1 LVAPTGTGKTTIAA
15 KHIEQE
21 ENKHVLWLT
30 HRRELVF
37 QPRDRLT
44 EFGIEAGV
52 ILAGEPLN
60 QMARVQI
67 ASIQTLWS
75 RCIRGSTDLPHANL
89 IFVDEAHHVRAR
101 TYRHI
106 IESYPEARV
115 VGMTA
120 TPCRRDGRGLG
131 STFDVMVE
139 TPQIEQM
146 IEMGYLVKTRV
157 WAPSTPDLTGVHTR
171 KGDYV
176 EAELAERVDRP
187 ELVGDIVTHWHR
199 LGDGRQTIVFATSV
213 AHSIHLCEEF
223 VKSDVKAAHIDGF
236 TPKDERDEILRQLAA
251 GDVKVVVNCQVLT
264 EGFDCPDVGTIVLA
278 RPTRSMG
285 LYRQM
290 LGRGL
295 RPAPGKCDCLV
306 LDHAGATF
314 AHGHIE
320 EPVVWTLRE
329 DRKAFTKPKERNGE
343 CAERRLLACTECGAV
358 RTGGKPCPEC
368 GHMPRRHGEHLE
380 VIDGDLEHLERG
392 GARRPYQYSHQEQR
406 AFYLGLLHL
415 ALARGNKPG
424 AAAHRFKEKFNRWPD
439 RLWQHLPP
447 VAPSG
452 EVLAWD
458 RHCRIRYA
466 KAMEKAAACG

>member
-1 LVAPTGTGKTTIAA
+1 MIEDRPFQDDAVTRTREEVAQGRNVCLVAPTGTGKTTIAA

-358 RTGGKPCPEC
+358 PELVKGGRVKGRTGCD
-368 GHMPRRHGEHLE
+368 
-380 VIDGDLEHLERG
+380 V
-392 GARRPYQYSHQEQR
+392 ARVKGRT
-406 AFYLGLLHL
+406 GC
-415 ALARGNKPG
+415 
-424 AAAHRFKEKFNRWPD
+424 D
-439 RLWQHLPP
+439 
-447 VAPSG
+447 VAPFPRVFLS
-452 EVLAWD
+452 LPSPL
-458 RHCRIRYA
+458 IF
-466 KAMEKAAACG
+466 